1 MNPHV
6 QNRRSNPGFTLIE
19 LLVVI
24 AIIGV
29 LIGLT
34 LAVGA
39 GVIASGKARQT
50 ADILKVLD
58 QAASEVKAATEAPL
72 PWYVAVPSQVG
83 NNPPNLIPLIDGV
96 NRADTFQNG
105 VQTKQEIPTVAWF
118 IKHVSEYSP
127 VPSAKAMIDSI
138 DEKFKRNRLATGGL
152 VLQDLA
158 TNPPGLRTDI
168 LDAWGNPIRMVHPKF
183 DGTIPTP
190 PGPVGNDGGPM
201 GRTRDFLIAPDASTG
216 TLVGFNYRRNYVS
229 NADRKSRADANQPY
243 MKGDSDGGTCPN
255 DTPYFY
261 SGGPDGDPSTRADNV
276 YSIRPTFGDPD

>member
-1 MNPHV
+1 MYPHA
-6 QNRRSNPGFTLIE
+6 RPHRSRPGFTLIE

-24 AIIGV
+24 GIIAV

-39 GVIASGKARQT
+39 GVIGSGKARQT

-72 PWYVAVPSQVG
+72 PWFVAVPSAVG
-83 NNPPNLIPLIDGV
+83 NNPPNLIPMIDGV
-96 NRADTFQNG
+96 NRRDTFDNG
-105 VQTKQEIPTVAWF
+105 VQSKQEIPTVAWF
-118 IKHVSEYSP
+118 IKHIKEYAP
-127 VPSAKAMIDSI
+127 VPSAAAMIDAL
-138 DEKFKRNRLATGGL
+138 DEKFKRNNLATGGL

-183 DGTIPTP
+183 DGIIPSP
-190 PGPVGNDGGPM
+190 RMPVGNDGGDLA
-201 GRTRDFLIAPDASTG
+201 RTNNLIIAPPAETG
-216 TLVGFNYRRNYVS
+216 QIIGFNYRRNYVS
-229 NADRKSRADANQPY
+229 NADRKARADSNQPY
-243 MKGDSDGGTCPN
+243 LKGDSDGGTCPN

-261 SGGPDGDPSTRADNV
+261 SAGPDGDPSTRADNI
-276 YSIRPTFGDPD
+276 YTIRPTFGDPD